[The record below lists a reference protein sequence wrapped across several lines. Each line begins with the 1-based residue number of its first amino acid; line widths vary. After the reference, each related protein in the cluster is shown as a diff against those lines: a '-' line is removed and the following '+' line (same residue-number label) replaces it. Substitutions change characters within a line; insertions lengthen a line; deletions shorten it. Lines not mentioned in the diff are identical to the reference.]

1 MKIIIV
7 DDERLILQMMRKNL
21 AEVLPDCEPT
31 IFEKSQSALE
41 YAKENNVDIAFLD
54 IDMPGIYGIDLAKE
68 LKKIHPLVNVI
79 FCTAYSE
86 FMQDAIDLHASGYIL
101 KPTSAEAIKKAVDN
115 LLHPVE
121 KPLPQIFVRTFGDF
135 DLFINGVCALFK
147 SKKSKEL
154 FAYLVHKRGGIAN
167 KKELAAAL
175 FEDSYSDSTQT
186 YLKRIYRELNE
197 TLIGYGVETILV
209 KGFNQYAVDTTK
221 FTCDAYDYDK
231 GLPYAVNAYK
241 GEYMAQYE
249 WADLE

>member
-1 MKIIIV
+1 MKIIMV

-21 AEVLPDCEPT
+21 AEVLPDCEPVL
-31 IFEKSQSALE
+31 FEKSGMALE
-41 YAKENNVDIAFLD
+41 YAKKNDVDIAFLD
-54 IDMPGIYGIDLAKE
+54 IDMPGINGIDLAKE
-68 LKKIHPLVNVI
+68 LKKINPLVNVI

-86 FMQDAIDLHASGYIL
+86 YMQDAIDLHASGYVL
-101 KPTSAEAIKKAVDN
+101 KPTSAGTIEKAINN
-115 LLHPVE
+115 LLHPV
-121 KPLPQIFVRTFGDF
+121 KKTMPKVFVRTFGDF
-135 DLFINGVCALFK
+135 DLFIDGVSALFK

-154 FAYLVHKRGGIAN
+154 FAYLVHKRGGVAN
-167 KKELAAAL
+167 KKEIAAAL

-186 YLKRIYRELNE
+186 YLKRIYKELNE
-197 TLIGYGVETILV
+197 TLIDYGVEAILV

-249 WADLE
+249 WADFE